1 MDPGVGVLVEVRV
14 VQRRGDGEGCGHLLQ
29 VNGLKENWIERG
41 VGLKGEG
48 GGVSEGGGGAGDE
61 AEAEGG
67 AGSMAGG
74 GEGTVGVERCVGMV
88 LRDEDGCVGLG

>member
-48 GGVSEGGGGAGDE
+48 GGVSEGG